1 MIFSEL
7 REGIKTGIEMENPT
21 SETFISSV
29 VTHELTMLFN
39 QHHSPHDRELMA
51 ENSAYHAMVG
61 VSESTIPFHYFSITE
76 SMRGIIHGL
85 ASAGYDVS
93 DIARHAM
100 RGARR
105 AVQEIE
111 GGSLEAEKALRQGL
125 QQSLEDLGMNRL
137 EDDPALDL
145 PGLYM
150 EQSSLMGAEMF

>member
-1 MIFSEL
+1 MIFNEL
-7 REGIKTGIEMENPT
+7 RKGIKDGIEIENPS

-29 VTHELTMLFN
+29 VTHEITMLFN
-39 QHHSPHDRELMA
+39 LHDSPNNREIMV
-51 ENSAYHAMVG
+51 ENTSYHAMYG
-61 VSESTIPFHYFSITE
+61 VSESSIPFHTFSITE
-76 SMRGIIHGL
+76 GLRGIIHGL
-85 ASAGYDVS
+85 ASAGFDVS
-93 DIARHAM
+93 DIARHAI

-111 GGSLEAEKALRQGL
+111 GGSLEAERALRQGMH
-125 QQSLEDLGMNRL
+125 QSLEDLGMNRL

>member
-7 REGIKTGIEMENPT
+7 RHGIKEGIEIENPT

-39 QHHSPHDRELMA
+39 QHLSPGNREMMV
-51 ENSAYHAMVG
+51 ENTSYHAMVG
-61 VSESTIPFHYFSITE
+61 VSESTIPFHTFAIAE
-76 SMRGIIHGL
+76 ALRGVIHGL

-93 DIARHAM
+93 DVARHAM

-125 QQSLEDLGMNRL
+125 HQSLEDLGMNRL

-145 PGLYM
+145 PGLYA
-150 EQSSLMGAEMF
+150 EQSSLMGAELY